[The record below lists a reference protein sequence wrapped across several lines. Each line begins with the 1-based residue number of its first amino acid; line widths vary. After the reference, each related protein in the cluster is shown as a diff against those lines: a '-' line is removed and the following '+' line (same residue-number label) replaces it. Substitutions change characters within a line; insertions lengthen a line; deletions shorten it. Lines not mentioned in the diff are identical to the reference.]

1 MFQTAKKGRDSRGRA
16 MGCNRTQ
23 DMISNLVVYG
33 RRMILTYQYMAH
45 EDLDKITLLAVYL
58 QFTHQR
64 WLNKDRFGR
73 SFDR

>member
-1 MFQTAKKGRDSRGRA
+1 
-16 MGCNRTQ
+16 MGCNRTE

-33 RRMILTYQYMAH
+33 QCRILMYNYMTKD

-58 QFTHQR
+58 QFMHQKL
-64 WLNKDRFGR
+64 LNKHPFVH